1 MNPTLCAIAYCLLS
15 LSSPGETL
23 SKRYKGELEDK
34 PRPLEWTSTP
44 QDVWKLSAFEFERG
58 SQLELKCGPAALVVG
73 ATSGATTAAPSG
85 ASGGAAIWAYVE
97 PAGGGAISGSLA
109 AGSPA
114 LRFAL
119 VRFHPEQLD
128 DLFPPKTVSKSPD
141 ARALLAARRVVA
153 RQLTESGYRWDQFP
167 SPLPKGSLVLDC
179 TFADG
184 ARRVF
189 QLDGAKGVLEID
201 SRFTRS
207 ELPAP
212 VELSSKDAE
221 RAFEA
226 AWEAFDRQYA
236 KFQLRPEVDW
246 DAVRKQYAPLARTAK
261 TTWEAATAIA
271 LALEPLRDLHVHV
284 DCDGERLPFY
294 WRYRPQNGVMDAP
307 SKLIGALQGGADVR
321 WARTEDGFGFL
332 QVNSVGSDEVA
343 QRVDAALEALAD
355 TCGLILDIRF
365 NSGGSTNVA
374 ASVAGRFIDAEKVY
388 AQSQFRSGPKRTQL
402 GAKQPR
408 KVAPR
413 GPWRYQA
420 PVMALF
426 GQRCM
431 SSGDE
436 LALMLVQ
443 CPQVTTLGDRT
454 AGSSAAPKLVDVG
467 SGISVK
473 VPQWNDCDAAGAPYE
488 DRGVPVT
495 VEITNAPDAFSLERD
510 PVLEAAL
517 ERLRATPKAKRAPG
531 KR

>member
-1 MNPTLCAIAYCLLS
+1 MKVALCVAVMGGLALS
-15 LSSPGETL
+15 ASGQAL
-23 SKRYKGELEDK
+23 SKRYKGALDDK
-34 PRPLEWTSTP
+34 PRPLEWSSTI
-44 QDVWKLSAFEFERG
+44 QDVWKLSAFELERG

-73 ATSGATTAAPSG
+73 A
-85 ASGGAAIWAYVE
+85 SGGAAIWAFVE
-97 PAGGGAISGSLA
+97 PATPVALSGSLA
-109 AGSPA
+109 PEGAA
-114 LRFAL
+114 LAHLL
-119 VRFHPEQLD
+119 VRFHPAQLD
-128 DLFPPKTVSKSPD
+128 ELFPPKTVGKAPD

-153 RQLTESGYRWDQFP
+153 RQLTETGYRWDQFP
-167 SPLPKGSLVLDC
+167 TALPKGSLVLDC
-179 TFADG
+179 TFVDG

-189 QLDGAKGVLEID
+189 QLDASKGVFELD

-207 ELPAP
+207 ELPAAIA
-212 VELSSKDAE
+212 LSSKDAE

-246 DAVRKQYAPLARTAK
+246 DAVRKSYAPLARGAT

-284 DCDGERLPFY
+284 ECGEERLPFY
-294 WRYRPQNGVMDAP
+294 WRYRPQNGVPDAAG
-307 SKLIGALQGGADVR
+307 KLTGELRGGESGVR
-321 WARTEDGFGFL
+321 WARTDDGIGFL
-332 QVNSVGSDEVA
+332 QVNGVGSDEVV
-343 QRVDAALEALAD
+343 QRVDAALEELAD
-355 TCGLILDIRF
+355 TWGLILDIRF
-365 NSGGSTNVA
+365 NGGGSTNVA
-374 ASVAGRFIDAEKVY
+374 ASVAGRFIEAEKVY
-388 AQSQFRSGPKRTQL
+388 AQSQYRSGSKRTQL
-402 GAKQPR
+402 GVKQPR
-408 KVAPR
+408 TVAPR

-488 DRGVPVT
+488 DRGVPVK
-495 VEITNAPDAFSLERD
+495 IALTNAAEAFTLERD

-517 ERLRATPKAKRAPG
+517 ERLRASPKNKRAPG